1 MELRQLRYFVTVVE
15 EANFT
20 RAAARLHLAQPGLS
34 AQIRQLEREL
44 GQQLL
49 DRTGRS
55 VTLTPVGE
63 AVLPFAQ
70 AALEAAGRITHTVD
84 EFTGLLRGHV
94 RVGLISG
101 AAAEALDVAGVLAA
115 FHQDHPQVGISLTE
129 DTSDHM
135 LAALARGDLD
145 IAMIGRTGADLG
157 PDVGT
162 ETVLDTGIV
171 AAVATDDGR
180 FGAELSLDELC
191 RHPLICLPPGTG
203 LRGMLERACAAADL
217 TPDIAFEASAPPL
230 LIDLAARGLGLA
242 VIPELSQDEAAELGV
257 RVLPL
262 APRLRGQ
269 LVLAWRTDR
278 AASPAAKVLLGQ
290 LRIAL
295 SQRKSPAATGTPSAG
310 RRPARP
316 ESRPAPAGSRR

>member
-34 AQIRQLEREL
+34 AQIKQLEHEL

-55 VTLTPVGE
+55 ITLTPVGA
-63 AVLPFAQ
+63 AVLPFAR
-70 AALEAAGRITHTVD
+70 AALAATERITHTVD

-101 AAAEALDVAGVLAA
+101 AALDEFDAAGVLAA
-115 FHQDHPQVGISLTE
+115 FHRDHPQVRISLTE
-129 DTSDHM
+129 DTSDRM
-135 LAALARGDLD
+135 LSALGRGELD
-145 IAMIGRTGADLG
+145 IAMIGLTGADLD
-157 PDVGT
+157 PAVAI
-162 ETVLDTGIV
+162 ETVVDTAIV
-171 AAVATDDGR
+171 AAVAADDER
-180 FGAELSLDELC
+180 FDDKIDLAELC

-203 LRGMLERACAAADL
+203 LRGVLERACAAAGL
-217 TPDIAFEASAPPL
+217 TPDIAFEAAAPPL
-230 LIDLAARGLGLA
+230 LVRLAAHGLGIA
-242 VIPELSQDEAAELGV
+242 VIPELGPDEAAALGI
-257 RVLPL
+257 RVLGLDP
-262 APRLRGQ
+262 ALRGR

-278 AASPAAKVLLGQ
+278 PTSPAAKVLLGQ

-295 SQRKSPAATGTPSAG
+295 TS
-310 RRPARP
+310 
-316 ESRPAPAGSRR
+316 